1 MQPKLRIAFA
11 LQLAW
16 RDLRSG
22 AMTLMLAAIVISVAA
37 IVSVGVLANRVES
50 ALFADARGSLGADRL
65 LVSDRT
71 LPQEW
76 IQAAKQEGLR
86 MVQGSQFPSMV
97 VAQGR
102 NQLVSVKS
110 VGQGYPLRGSLQV
123 RGPQGLQ
130 LNPSIAPGEVFVDDS
145 LVGRLGLS
153 IGDSIQLGSRSY
165 RIGGIVEFEPDR
177 GMNFVN
183 ISPRILM
190 RHDELLSSN
199 LLGPGSRV
207 RFRLWVGSDDAKA
220 LQSFDQAI
228 KGRLQA
234 GQRFETIENA
244 RPELRDA
251 LDRATSFLALA
262 AMVSVLTASAA
273 MALSGRRLGLL
284 YTQRLAV
291 MKALGATRRLLLSY
305 WLGLLIAMVLVA
317 WFVGTGAGL
326 VLQGI
331 GSHVLN
337 ELFGSS
343 LGLSGFFAWLPV
355 LQALALSLGMTL
367 LFVGPAVWKALR
379 APVWQSLRPSD
390 SPSFQG
396 SSPAGFLVRIGF
408 AALVLL
414 GMTLLLWMG
423 SGDLELATYTSVGL
437 LVFGFILFLILWMGF
452 RLTAAGLST
461 VPHLGWTLSSLQRI
475 LSRRGAG
482 LIVQVLGLCLAMSAL
497 LLLAF
502 LRQDLLQ
509 AWGRSLPP
517 DAPNRFLLN
526 IQPGQESEV
535 ATILQSAGIQ
545 QPVLYPMVR
554 GRLVSINDQPV
565 GPDDF
570 DEQRAQR
577 LLDRELNLSYGSV
590 PSYNLIRTGRAIN
603 PKANEVSVE
612 SGIARTLGIKLGDRL
627 GFDISGEPAWATVT
641 SLRDLRWDSMQV
653 NFFMILS
660 PAVLQDMPKTFITS
674 FHLPSASQ
682 AAGLNQSLT
691 SRFPGLSLIDLD
703 VMISQVRR
711 MLEQVIGA
719 VQALFMFSLASG
731 VLVLWAALLAS
742 RDERMREATLLRALG
757 APRARLVTRQASEL
771 LLVGMVAGFAAGL
784 VAQMLGSLLAQQ
796 VFDLPVP
803 FRLTWPLI
811 GAVVGSLV
819 SLFAGWLALRNVL
832 STPPI
837 LAFRRLQA

>member
-1 MQPKLRIAFA
+1 MQPKLRLVFA

-65 LVSDRT
+65 LVSDRS
-71 LPQEW
+71 LPEAW
-76 IQAAKQEGLR
+76 IQAAKAHGLR

-97 VAQGR
+97 VAKGR

-110 VGQGYPLRGSLQV
+110 VEKGYPLRGNLQV
-123 RGPQGLQ
+123 RGPEGLR
-130 LNPSIAPGEVFVDDS
+130 LNPDIPAGEVFVDDS
-145 LVGRLGLS
+145 LVGRLGLAL
-153 IGDSIQLGSRSY
+153 GDSIQLGDRSY

-190 RHDELLSSN
+190 RHDELLASS

-207 RFRLWVGSDDAKA
+207 RFRLWLGSNDAKA
-220 LQSFDQAI
+220 LEAFDKSI
-228 KGRLQA
+228 EGSIQA

-291 MKALGATRRLLLSY
+291 MKAMGATRRLLLSY
-305 WLGLLIAMVLVA
+305 WLGLLVAMVLVA
-317 WFVGTGAGL
+317 WLLGTAAGL
-326 VLQGI
+326 LLQGI

-355 LQALALSLGMTL
+355 LQALVLSLGMTL

-379 APVWQSLRPSD
+379 APVWESLRPSD
-390 SPSFQG
+390 SHATSLRSQG
-396 SSPAGFLVRIGF
+396 MLGRMGLASLG
-408 AALVLL
+408 LL
-414 GMTLLLWMG
+414 SMTLLLWMG
-423 SGDLELATYTSVGL
+423 SGNLELAVY
-437 LVFGFILFLILWMGF
+437 
-452 RLTAAGLST
+452 TAAGLSIFGLLLFAILWVGFRVAATGLAT

-475 LSRRGAG
+475 LSRRGTG
-482 LIVQVLGLCLAMSAL
+482 LIVQVLGLCLALSAL

-509 AWGRSLPP
+509 AWGRSLPQ

-526 IQPGQESEV
+526 IQPGQEKQVGAILESSGIEQV
-535 ATILQSAGIQ
+535 AF
-545 QPVLYPMVR
+545 YPMVR
-554 GRLVSINDQPV
+554 GRLVSINDKAV

-570 DEQRAQR
+570 QEQRAQR

-590 PSYNLIRTGRAIN
+590 PSYNVLRAGRALA
-603 PKANEVSVE
+603 PQANEVSVE

-627 GFDISGEPAWATVT
+627 GFDISGEPAWAEVT

-674 FHLPSASQ
+674 FYLPSLPQ
-682 AAGLNQSLT
+682 ATGLNQALT

-703 VMISQVRR
+703 AMISQVRR

-742 RDERMREATLLRALG
+742 RDERVREATLLRALG
-757 APRARLVTRQASEL
+757 APRARLVTRQAAEL
-771 LLVGMVAGFAAGL
+771 LLVGAVAGFAAGL
-784 VAQMLGSLLAQQ
+784 VAQLLGSLLAEQI
-796 VFDLPVP
+796 FDLPVP
-803 FRLTWPLI
+803 FRLTWPLV
-811 GAVVGSLV
+811 GALVGSLV
-819 SLFAGWLALRNVL
+819 SLGAGWIALRQVL

-837 LAFRRLQA
+837 LAFRRLQS

>member
-1 MQPKLRIAFA
+1 VQPKLRLAFA

-65 LVSDRT
+65 LVSDRS
-71 LPQEW
+71 LPEAW
-76 IQAAKQEGLR
+76 IQAAKAQGLR

-97 VAQGR
+97 VAKGR

-110 VGQGYPLRGSLQV
+110 VEKGYPLRGNLQV
-123 RGPQGLQ
+123 RGPEGLR
-130 LNPSIAPGEVFVDDS
+130 LNPDIPAGEVFVDDS
-145 LVGRLGLS
+145 LVGRLGLAL
-153 IGDSIQLGSRSY
+153 GDSIQLGGRSY

-190 RHDELLSSN
+190 RHDELLASS

-207 RFRLWVGSDDAKA
+207 RFRLWLGSNDAKA
-220 LQSFDQAI
+220 LEAFDRSI
-228 KGRLQA
+228 EGSIQA
-234 GQRFETIENA
+234 GQRFETMENA

-262 AMVSVLTASAA
+262 AMVSVLTASSA

-291 MKALGATRRLLLSY
+291 MKAMGATRRLLLSY
-305 WLGLLIAMVLVA
+305 WLGLLVAMVFVA
-317 WFVGTGAGL
+317 WLLGTAAGL
-326 VLQGI
+326 FLQGI

-355 LQALALSLGMTL
+355 LQALVLSLGMTL

-379 APVWQSLRPSD
+379 APVWESLRPSD
-390 SPSFQG
+390 SHAASLRSQG
-396 SSPAGFLVRIGF
+396 MLGRMSLVSLG
-408 AALVLL
+408 LL
-414 GMTLLLWMG
+414 SMTLLLWMG
-423 SGDLELATYTSVGL
+423 SGNLELATYT
-437 LVFGFILFLILWMGF
+437 
-452 RLTAAGLST
+452 AAGLSVFGLLLFAILWVGFRVAATGLAT
-461 VPHLGWTLSSLQRI
+461 VPRLGWTLSSLQRI
-475 LSRRGAG
+475 LSRRGTG
-482 LIVQVLGLCLAMSAL
+482 LIVQVLGLCLALSAL

-509 AWGRSLPP
+509 AWGRSLPQ

-526 IQPGQESEV
+526 IQPGQEKQVGAILESSGIEQV
-535 ATILQSAGIQ
+535 AF
-545 QPVLYPMVR
+545 YPMVR
-554 GRLVSINDQPV
+554 GRLVSINDKAV

-570 DEQRAQR
+570 QEQRAQR

-590 PSYNLIRTGRAIN
+590 PSYNVLREGRALA
-603 PKANEVSVE
+603 PQANEVSVE

-627 GFDISGEPAWATVT
+627 GFDISGEPAWAEVT

-674 FHLPSASQ
+674 FYLPSLPQ
-682 AAGLNQSLT
+682 ATGLNQALT

-703 VMISQVRR
+703 AMISQVRR

-742 RDERMREATLLRALG
+742 RDERVREATLLRALG
-757 APRARLVTRQASEL
+757 APRARLVTRQAAEL
-771 LLVGMVAGFAAGL
+771 LLVGAVAGFAAGL
-784 VAQMLGSLLAQQ
+784 VAQLLGSLLAEQI
-796 VFDLPVP
+796 FDLPVP
-803 FRLTWPLI
+803 FRLTWPLV
-811 GAVVGSLV
+811 GALVGSLV
-819 SLFAGWLALRNVL
+819 SLGAGWIALRQVL

-837 LAFRRLQA
+837 LAFRRLQT

>member
-1 MQPKLRIAFA
+1 MQPKLRLAFA
-11 LQLAW
+11 LRLAW

-65 LVSDRT
+65 LVSDRS
-71 LPQEW
+71 LPKEW
-76 IQAAKQEGLR
+76 LEIAKANGLR

-97 VAQGR
+97 VADGR

-110 VGQGYPLRGSLQV
+110 VEQGYPLRGSLQV
-123 RGPQGLQ
+123 RGPQGPI
-130 LNPSIAPGEVFVDDS
+130 LNPFIAAGEVLVDES
-145 LVGRLGLS
+145 LVGRLGLAL
-153 IGDSIQLGSRSY
+153 GDSIQLGDRSY

-183 ISPRILM
+183 ISPRVLM
-190 RHDELLSSN
+190 RHDDLLASN

-207 RFRLWVGSDDAKA
+207 RFRLWLGSDDPKA
-220 LQSFDQAI
+220 LESFDKAVEGRI
-228 KGRLQA
+228 KA

-291 MKALGATRRLLLSY
+291 MKAMGATRGLLLSY
-305 WLGLLIAMVLVA
+305 WLGLLVSMVLVA
-317 WFVGTGAGL
+317 WVLGTSAGL
-326 VLQGI
+326 LLQGI

-390 SPSFQG
+390 SPSLAARG
-396 SSPAGFLVRIGF
+396 SGGVLASTGF
-408 AALVLL
+408 AGLVLL

-423 SGDLELATYTSVGL
+423 SGDLELAAYTSVGL
-437 LVFGFILFLILWMGF
+437 SVFGLLLFSILWVGF

-461 VPHLGWTLSSLQRI
+461 VPHLGWTLTSLQRI

-509 AWGRSLPP
+509 AWGRSLPQ

-535 ATILQSAGIQ
+535 GAILESAGIQ
-545 QPVLYPMVR
+545 QAAFYPMVR

-570 DEQRAQR
+570 DDQRAQR

-590 PSYNLIRTGRAIN
+590 PSYNVIRTGKAIE
-603 PKANEVSVE
+603 PQANEVSVE
-612 SGIARTLGIKLGDRL
+612 SGIARTLGIKVGDRL
-627 GFDISGEPAWATVT
+627 GFDISGEAAWAKVT

-660 PAVLQDMPKTFITS
+660 PAVLQEMPKTFITS
-674 FHLPSASQ
+674 FHLPSGPQ

-691 SRFPGLSLIDLD
+691 SRFPGVSLIDLD
-703 VMISQVRR
+703 AMISQVRR

-742 RDERMREATLLRALG
+742 RDERIREATLLRALG
-757 APRARLVTRQASEL
+757 APRARLVTRQAIEL
-771 LLVGMVAGFAAGL
+771 LLVGAIAGFAAGL
-784 VAQMLGSLLAQQ
+784 VAQLLGSLLAEQ

-811 GAVVGSLV
+811 GALVGSLV
-819 SLFAGWLALRNVL
+819 SLGAGWVALRQVL

>member
-1 MQPKLRIAFA
+1 MQPKLRLVFA

-65 LVSDRT
+65 LVSDRS
-71 LPQEW
+71 LPEAW
-76 IQAAKQEGLR
+76 IQAAKAHGLR

-97 VAQGR
+97 VAKGR

-110 VGQGYPLRGSLQV
+110 VEKGYPLRGNLQV
-123 RGPQGLQ
+123 RGPEGLR
-130 LNPSIAPGEVFVDDS
+130 LNPGIPAGEVFVDDS
-145 LVGRLGLS
+145 LVGRLGLAV
-153 IGDSIQLGSRSY
+153 GDSIQLGDRSY

-190 RHDELLSSN
+190 RHDELLASS

-207 RFRLWVGSDDAKA
+207 RFRLWLGSNDAKA
-220 LQSFDQAI
+220 LEAFDKSI
-228 KGRLQA
+228 EGSIQA

-284 YTQRLAV
+284 YKQRLAV
-291 MKALGATRRLLLSY
+291 MKAMGATRRLLLSY
-305 WLGLLIAMVLVA
+305 WLGLLVAMVLLA
-317 WFVGTGAGL
+317 WLLGTAAGL
-326 VLQGI
+326 LLQGI

-355 LQALALSLGMTL
+355 LQALVLSLGMTF

-379 APVWQSLRPSD
+379 APVWESLRPSD
-390 SPSFQG
+390 SHAPSLRSQG
-396 SSPAGFLVRIGF
+396 MLGRMSLAGLG
-408 AALVLL
+408 LL
-414 GMTLLLWMG
+414 SMTFLLWMG
-423 SGDLELATYTSVGL
+423 SGNLELAVYTAVGL
-437 LVFGFILFLILWMGF
+437 SVFGLLLFAILWAGF
-452 RLTAAGLST
+452 RVAATGLAT

-475 LSRRGAG
+475 LSRRGTG
-482 LIVQVLGLCLAMSAL
+482 LIVQVLGLCLALSAL

-509 AWGRSLPP
+509 AWGRSLPQ

-526 IQPGQESEV
+526 IQPGQEKQVGAILESSGIEQV
-535 ATILQSAGIQ
+535 AF
-545 QPVLYPMVR
+545 YPMVR
-554 GRLVSINDQPV
+554 GRLVSINDKAV

-570 DEQRAQR
+570 QEQRAQR

-590 PSYNLIRTGRAIN
+590 PSYNVLRAGRALA
-603 PKANEVSVE
+603 PQANEVSVE

-627 GFDISGEPAWATVT
+627 GFDISGEPAWAEVT

-674 FHLPSASQ
+674 FYLPPLPQ
-682 AAGLNQSLT
+682 ATGLNQALT

-703 VMISQVRR
+703 AMISQVRR

-742 RDERMREATLLRALG
+742 RDERVREATLLRALG
-757 APRARLVTRQASEL
+757 APRGRLVTRQAAEL
-771 LLVGMVAGFAAGL
+771 LLVGAVAGFAAGL
-784 VAQMLGSLLAQQ
+784 VAQLLGSLLAEQI
-796 VFDLPVP
+796 FDLPVP
-803 FRLTWPLI
+803 FRLTWPLV
-811 GAVVGSLV
+811 GALVGSLV
-819 SLFAGWLALRNVL
+819 SLGAGWIALRQVL

-837 LAFRRLQA
+837 LAFRRLQT

>member
-1 MQPKLRIAFA
+1 VQPKLRPAFA

-22 AMTLMLAAIVISVAA
+22 AMSLMLAAIVISVAA
-37 IVSVGVLANRVES
+37 IVSVGVLASRVES
-50 ALFADARGSLGADRL
+50 ALFADARASLGADRL
-65 LVSDRT
+65 LVSDRR
-71 LPQEW
+71 LPEEW
-76 IQAAKQEGLR
+76 MEAAKAQSLL

-97 VAQGR
+97 VARGS
-102 NQLVSVKS
+102 NLLVSVKS
-110 VGQGYPLRGSLQV
+110 VEQGYPLRGSLQV
-123 RGPQGLQ
+123 RNAQGLR
-130 LNPSIAPGEVFVDDS
+130 LNPSIPPGEVFVDDS
-145 LVGRLGLS
+145 LVGRLGLGL
-153 IGDSIQLGSRSY
+153 GDMVELGDRSY

-190 RHDELLSSN
+190 RHDELLASN

-207 RFRLWVGSDDAKA
+207 RFRLWLGSDDPKA
-220 LQSFDQAI
+220 LEAFD
-228 KGRLQA
+228 KSMEGRIQA
-234 GQRFETIENA
+234 GQRLETIENA

-291 MKALGATRRLLLSY
+291 MKAMGATRWLLLSY
-305 WLGLLIAMVLVA
+305 WLGLLLGMVVLA
-317 WFVGTGAGL
+317 WLVGTGAGL
-326 VLQGI
+326 LLQGI

-343 LGLSGFFAWLPV
+343 LGLTGFFAWLPV
-355 LQALALSLGMTL
+355 LQAFALSLGMTL

-390 SPSFQG
+390 SPSMGTDPTGLFAR
-396 SSPAGFLVRIGF
+396 AGF
-408 AALVLL
+408 ATLVLL

-423 SGDLELATYTSVGL
+423 SGDFELAAYTSVGL
-437 LVFGFILFLILWMGF
+437 SVFGLLLFSILWIGF
-452 RLTAAGLST
+452 RVTAAGLAT
-461 VPHLGWTLSSLQRI
+461 VPHLGWTLTSLQRI
-475 LSRRGAG
+475 LSRRGSG

-509 AWGRSLPP
+509 AWGRSLPQ

-526 IQPGQESEV
+526 IQPGQEKEV
-535 ATILQSAGIQ
+535 GAILESAGIKQ
-545 QPVLYPMVR
+545 AVLYPMVR
-554 GRLVSINDQPV
+554 GRLVSINNQPV

-570 DEQRAQR
+570 DDQRAQR
-577 LLDRELNLSYGSV
+577 LLDRELNLSYGKV
-590 PSYNLIRTGRAIN
+590 PDYNLIRTGRPIE
-603 PKANEVSVE
+603 PQANEVSVE
-612 SGIARTLGIKLGDRL
+612 SGIARTLGIEVGDRL
-627 GFDISGEPAWATVT
+627 GFDISGEPAWAKVT

-660 PAVLQDMPKTFITS
+660 PAVLLDMPQTFITS
-674 FHLPSASQ
+674 FYLPASSE

-691 SRFPGLSLIDLD
+691 SRFPGVSLIDLD
-703 VMISQVRR
+703 AMISQVRR

-742 RDERMREATLLRALG
+742 RDERIREATLLRALG
-757 APRARLVTRQASEL
+757 APRARLVVRQATEL
-771 LLVGMVAGFAAGL
+771 LLVGAIAGLAAGL
-784 VAQMLGSLLAQQ
+784 VAQLLGSLLAEQ

-811 GAVVGSLV
+811 GALVGSLV
-819 SLFAGWLALRNVL
+819 SLGAGWIALRQVL

>member
-1 MQPKLRIAFA
+1 MQPKLRLAFA

-65 LVSDRT
+65 LVSDRS
-71 LPQEW
+71 LPEAW
-76 IQAAKQEGLR
+76 IQAAKAQGLR

-97 VAQGR
+97 VAKGR

-110 VGQGYPLRGSLQV
+110 VEKGYPLRGNLQV
-123 RGPQGLQ
+123 RGPEGLR
-130 LNPSIAPGEVFVDDS
+130 LNPDIPAGEVFVDDS
-145 LVGRLGLS
+145 LVGRLGLAL
-153 IGDSIQLGSRSY
+153 GDSIQLGGRSY

-190 RHDELLSSN
+190 RHDELLASS

-207 RFRLWVGSDDAKA
+207 RFRLWLGSNDAKA
-220 LQSFDQAI
+220 LEAFDRSI
-228 KGRLQA
+228 EGSIQA
-234 GQRFETIENA
+234 GQRFETMENA

-291 MKALGATRRLLLSY
+291 MKAMGATRRLLLSY
-305 WLGLLIAMVLVA
+305 WLGLLVAMVFVA
-317 WFVGTGAGL
+317 WFLGTAAGL
-326 VLQGI
+326 FLQGI

-355 LQALALSLGMTL
+355 LQALVLSLGMTL

-379 APVWQSLRPSD
+379 APVWESLRPSD
-390 SPSFQG
+390 SHAASLRSQG
-396 SSPAGFLVRIGF
+396 MLGRMSLVSLG
-408 AALVLL
+408 LL
-414 GMTLLLWMG
+414 SMTLLLWMG
-423 SGDLELATYTSVGL
+423 SGNLELAIY
-437 LVFGFILFLILWMGF
+437 
-452 RLTAAGLST
+452 TAAGLSVFGLLLFAILWVGFRVAATGLAT

-475 LSRRGAG
+475 LSRRGTG
-482 LIVQVLGLCLAMSAL
+482 LIVQVLGLCLALSAL

-509 AWGRSLPP
+509 AWGRSLPQ

-526 IQPGQESEV
+526 IQPGQEKQVGAILESSGIEQV
-535 ATILQSAGIQ
+535 AF
-545 QPVLYPMVR
+545 YPMVR
-554 GRLVSINDQPV
+554 GRLVSINDKAV

-570 DEQRAQR
+570 QEQRAQR

-590 PSYNLIRTGRAIN
+590 PSYNVLREGRALA
-603 PKANEVSVE
+603 PQANEVSVE

-627 GFDISGEPAWATVT
+627 GFDISGEPAWAEVT

-660 PAVLQDMPKTFITS
+660 AAVLQDMPKTFITS
-674 FHLPSASQ
+674 FYLPSLPQ
-682 AAGLNQSLT
+682 ATGLNQALT

-703 VMISQVRR
+703 AMISQVRR

-742 RDERMREATLLRALG
+742 RDERVREATLLRALG
-757 APRARLVTRQASEL
+757 APRARLVTRQAAEL
-771 LLVGMVAGFAAGL
+771 LLVGAVAGFAAGL
-784 VAQMLGSLLAQQ
+784 VAQLLGSLLAEQI
-796 VFDLPVP
+796 FDLPVP
-803 FRLTWPLI
+803 FRLTWPLV
-811 GAVVGSLV
+811 GALVGSLV
-819 SLFAGWLALRNVL
+819 SLGAGWIALRQVL

-837 LAFRRLQA
+837 LAFRRLQT